1 MAMTKAEQT
10 YYQRAVETANTLERE
25 NKNFK
30 EKVNNLK
37 AYLQIKVDMLNIK
50 MGIFATDEEIPKNLQ
65 DEFNT
70 YYDLLNYV
78 KKYF

>member
-30 EKVNNLK
+30 EKVNNFAEVAPWVLRWYAGVDWERFTDYSYIAFKLEK
-37 AYLQIKVDMLNIK
+37 AW
-50 MGIFATDEEIPKNLQ
+50 E
-65 DEFNT
+65 EFN
-70 YYDLLNYV
+70 NV
-78 KKYF
+78 

>member
-1 MAMTKAEQT
+1 MAMTKSEQM

-30 EKVNNLK
+30 EKANNLK

-50 MGIFATDEEIPKNLQ
+50 MGAFATDEEIPKNLQ
-65 DEFNT
+65 NEFDT

-78 KKYF
+78 KRYF

>member
-1 MAMTKAEQT
+1 MTMTKAEQT
-10 YYQRAVETANTLERE
+10 YYQRAVETANTLERQ

-50 MGIFATDEEIPKNLQ
+50 MGTFVTDEEIPKNLQ
-65 DEFNT
+65 NEFDT

>member
-30 EKVNNLK
+30 EKVKNLK

-50 MGIFATDEEIPKNLQ
+50 MGIFATDEETPKNLQ
-65 DEFNT
+65 DEFDT